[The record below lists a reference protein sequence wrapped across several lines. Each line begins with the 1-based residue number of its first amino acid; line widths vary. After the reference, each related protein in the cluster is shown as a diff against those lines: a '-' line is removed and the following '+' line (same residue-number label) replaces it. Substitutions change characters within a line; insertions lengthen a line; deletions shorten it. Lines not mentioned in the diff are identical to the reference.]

1 MKTKSTNIE
10 NLLQEL
16 EAANKKLKNILEE
29 KEKSKDKGKS
39 SLNNNNNEESKI
51 K

>member
-1 MKTKSTNIE
+1 MKTKSTNLE
-10 NLLQEL
+10 TLLQEL
-16 EAANKKLKNILEE
+16 ESANKKLKNILDE

-39 SLNNNNNEESKI
+39 SLSNEDNKI